1 MKNIILMVVLMTIL
15 NHVAWSQGP
24 PITGDKPVMLGENT
38 WLIKSLTEMRFTD
51 QGDFVKAPLMA
62 HYLPS
67 SNSLIG
73 IHIPFISSNR
83 DGKEPTKSLGD
94 IELLGKYQFYRKD
107 GTGKTFRMV
116 AKTLQIIPTGEP
128 LGVQGISLDTYQS
141 YVGLVAG
148 YESLKYGISN
158 ELGFNFQPD
167 NDVDDL
173 RHKLSF
179 GLPLTKPA
187 YPVKKF
193 NLYFEYQSSWFTT
206 LNEFMLLYAQGIQYA
221 KGRFTIEGAVQF
233 PLIQTSADPRI
244 TRNLSVFIGSRYIL

>member
-1 MKNIILMVVLMTIL
+1 MKNIIFMVVLMTIV

-38 WLIKSLTEMRFTD
+38 WLIKSLTEIRFTD
-51 QGDFVKAPLMA
+51 QGNFIKAPLMV

-83 DGKEPTKSLGD
+83 DGEEPINSLGD

>member
-1 MKNIILMVVLMTIL
+1 MTAFGQA
-15 NHVAWSQGP
+15 AWSQGP

-38 WLIKSLTEMRFTD
+38 WLVKSLTEIRFTD
-51 QGDFVKAPLMA
+51 QGDFFKAPLMV

-67 SNSLIG
+67 ANSLIG
-73 IHIPFISSNR
+73 VHIPFINTNI
-83 DGKEPTKSLGD
+83 DGSEPTQSLGD

-107 GTGKTFRMV
+107 GTGKTFRIV
-116 AKTLQIIPTGEP
+116 AKTLQIIPTGKP
-128 LGVQGISLDTYQS
+128 IGIQGISLDTYQS

-158 ELGFNFQPD
+158 ELGYNLQPD
-167 NDVDDL
+167 NDMDDL
-173 RHKLSF
+173 RYKLSF

-206 LNEFMLLYAQGIQYA
+206 LNEFMLLYAQGVQYA
-221 KGRFTIEGAVQF
+221 KGRFTIETAVQF
-233 PLIQTSADPRI
+233 PLIQTSSDSRM
-244 TRNLSVFIGSRYIL
+244 TRNLSVFVGSRYIL

>member
-1 MKNIILMVVLMTIL
+1 MKNIILLVVIMTAVGQ
-15 NHVAWSQGP
+15 VAWSQGP
-24 PITGDKPVMLGENT
+24 PITGDKPVMLGGNT
-38 WLIKSLTEMRFTD
+38 WLIKSLTEIRFTD
-51 QGDFVKAPLMA
+51 QGNFIKAPIMG

-67 SNSLIG
+67 ANSLIG
-73 IHIPFISSNR
+73 IHIPFVSSNI
-83 DGKEPTKSLGD
+83 DGSEPIKSLGD

-116 AKTLQIIPTGEP
+116 AKTLQVIPTGEP

-179 GLPLTKPA
+179 GLPLTKPT

-193 NLYFEYQSSWFTT
+193 NLYFEYQNSWFTT
-206 LNEFMLLYAQGIQYA
+206 LNKFMLLYAQGIQYA

-233 PLIQTSADPRI
+233 PLIQTTSDPRI
-244 TRNLSVFIGSRYIL
+244 KRNLSVFIGSRYIL